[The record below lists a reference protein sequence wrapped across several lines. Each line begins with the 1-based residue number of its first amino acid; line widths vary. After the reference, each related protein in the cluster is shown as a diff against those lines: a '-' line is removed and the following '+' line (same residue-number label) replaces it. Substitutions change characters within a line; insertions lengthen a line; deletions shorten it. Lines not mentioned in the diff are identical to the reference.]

1 MPIQIFAINT
11 ATNAQCGEVSQL
23 ICPMPTASRKELTT
37 PESLLSI
44 QDQTEPETSSGSNH
58 GTRNSARNVLPSGK
72 FLIKNTASARPIENW
87 KRMDTPTKSA
97 VFSRAGAKVAL
108 ANTLM

>member
-11 ATNAQCGEVSQL
+11 ATRDQCGEVSQL
-23 ICPMPTASRKELTT
+23 IWPMPTASRKELTT

-44 QDQTEPETSSGSNH
+44 QDQADPDTSSGSSH
-58 GTRNSARNVLPSGK
+58 GTRNNARSVLFKGK
-72 FLIKNTASARPIENW
+72 FLMKNAASARPIENW

-97 VFSRAGAKVAL
+97 VFRRAGPNVE
-108 ANTLM
+108 